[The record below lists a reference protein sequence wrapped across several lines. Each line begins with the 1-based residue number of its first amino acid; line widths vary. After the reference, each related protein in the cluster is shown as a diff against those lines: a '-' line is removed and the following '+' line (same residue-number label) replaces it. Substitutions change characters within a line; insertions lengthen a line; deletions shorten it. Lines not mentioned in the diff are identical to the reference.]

1 VTVPATLTVADLLAT
16 VEGAVSRAVP
26 APVWVRGE
34 VTGFRRTSGGAAFF
48 RLADAEADEVSV
60 EVAARGRVMIDI
72 ERALDGVGVGS
83 LRDGIEV
90 RLRGTVGVDHRR
102 SHVRIA
108 LLEVDPAFTAGRLAV
123 DRAEVLR
130 RLAADGS
137 LHANRSLPVTLVPL
151 RVGLV
156 TSRGSAAHADFLH
169 QLERSR
175 LRFSVATAHVAV
187 QGEEAPPAVTRALK
201 RMGREAVDVVAVVRG
216 GGSKLDLSAF
226 DTEDVARAI
235 AASPIPVL
243 TGIGHE
249 TDRSVADEAAAVA
262 EKTPSAAGEWLV
274 KRVREFDDR
283 MGVARRAI
291 RDEARAALRRAGER
305 LDRSATALG
314 GSRATLRR
322 HQDELVHL
330 RLGFGERARSAL
342 HQHRRSLQTLEEWFA
357 TVGVDDTLRRGFALV
372 VGDGGV
378 VRSASAVAP
387 GDRLSV
393 RVADGTFGV
402 VVEGEA

>member
-1 VTVPATLTVADLLAT
+1 MTDTATLTVADLLAT
-16 VEGAVSRAVP
+16 VEGAVARAVP
-26 APVWVRGE
+26 TPVWVRGE

-48 RLADAEADEVSV
+48 KLADAQADEVSV
-60 EVAARGRVMIDI
+60 EVAARGRVMVDI
-72 ERALDGVGVGS
+72 ERALDGVGVGA

-90 RLRGTVGVDHRR
+90 RLRGTVGIDRRR
-102 SHVRIA
+102 SHVRIS

-130 RLAADGS
+130 RLSADGS
-137 LHANRSLPVTLVPL
+137 LHANRAVPVPLVPL

-175 LRFSVATAHVAV
+175 LRFSVVTAHVPV
-187 QGEEAPPAVTRALK
+187 QGDGAPAAVARALERVGK
-201 RMGREAVDVVAVVRG
+201 EAVEVVALVRG

-226 DTEDVARAI
+226 DTEEVGRAI
-235 AASPIPVL
+235 ASSPVPVL

-249 TDRSVADEAAAVA
+249 TDRSVADEAAALA

-274 KRVREFDDR
+274 TRVREFDDR
-283 MGVARRAI
+283 MGTARRAI
-291 RDEARAALRRAGER
+291 RDEARAALTRAGER

-314 GSRATLRR
+314 SSRTTLHR
-322 HQDELVHL
+322 HRDELAHL
-330 RLGFGERARSAL
+330 RAGFGERARAAL
-342 HQHRRSLQTLEEWFA
+342 HQHRRTLQTLEEWFA

-378 VRSASAVAP
+378 VRSTRSVRP
-387 GDRLSV
+387 GDHLTV
-393 RVADGTFGV
+393 RVADGTFSV
-402 VVEGEA
+402 VVEDGQ